1 MRRLA
6 RLVRATWGCRP
17 GQTHAATRHR
27 CGSEPAAWQSDVD
40 AARIVGSA
48 VVATLHTNPAFQQ
61 QLQKA
66 KDEFAKRQK

>member
-1 MRRLA
+1 
-6 RLVRATWGCRP
+6 VI
-17 GQTHAATRHR
+17 
-27 CGSEPAAWQSDVD
+27 CGYHWQSDVD

-66 KDEFAKRQK
+66 KENSRNDRSNIVAVECPEASKRSASATGSQPSAVW